1 MEVRVEAVPR
11 SPVTAVKTTVHPPS
25 DPDHPEDPSHVTK
38 YQQIAEPDGDGTP
51 SRRATDDLTGTG
63 SQSVAPTVPVVA
75 DAPVHL
81 TRREARE
88 AERRAA
94 QVAVTTAPA
103 TAKAPAVPTP
113 PAPVVEPAR
122 VAEAPTPTVATEPVS
137 PRRAARLAAESGTR
151 PAPAGRTKAAR
162 AQRPAARR
170 EAPVRAPRTAGATFR
185 RNTKRVTV
193 VGAMLFAGSML
204 VATSVPANA
213 FFVDTPTQTAAKKA
227 ADSQSYTAA
236 APSADGAAG
245 ISRDGYSVTEMK
257 AVSEYAS
264 TSAST
269 FSNDVNGTVQ
279 WPFQTGVPIS
289 SGFGA
294 RQVAN
299 CGFCS
304 TFHQGLD
311 FVPGAGSPIQS
322 IADGVVS
329 KVDGPSGALGN
340 NVWIDHVVNGQ
351 KVTSVYA
358 HMQTGSVEVREG
370 ETVTVGTI
378 IGKVGSTGN
387 STGAHLHF
395 EIVIGGVPVDPY
407 PWLQANTN

>member
-1 MEVRVEAVPR
+1 M
-11 SPVTAVKTTVHPPS
+11 
-25 DPDHPEDPSHVTK
+25 TK

-51 SRRATDDLTGTG
+51 SRRATDDLVASGSTRVVPTGPRAT
-63 SQSVAPTVPVVA
+63 
-75 DAPVHL
+75 DAPVYL

-94 QVAVTTAPA
+94 ARTETAA
-103 TAKAPAVPTP
+103 
-113 PAPVVEPAR
+113 APVAPVSVVESEPVESELVEPEPVESGPVESEPAL
-122 VAEAPTPTVATEPVS
+122 VGTGAAAASEPVS
-137 PRRAARLAAESGTR
+137 PRRAARQAAESAARSSAARPTATR
-151 PAPAGRTKAAR
+151 RPRAAR
-162 AQRPAARR
+162 APRPAAVG
-170 EAPVRAPRTAGATFR
+170 ETTVRTPRTAGATFR
-185 RNTKRVTV
+185 RTTKRVTV

-227 ADSQSYTAA
+227 TDSQSYTATA
-236 APSADGAAG
+236 STAAG
-245 ISRDGYSVTEMK
+245 SDVGVSRDGYSVTEMK
-257 AVSEYAS
+257 AVTEYAS

-269 FSNDVNGTVQ
+269 FSNDVDGTVQ

-340 NVWIDHVVNGQ
+340 NVWIEHVVNGQ

-358 HMQTGSVEVREG
+358 HMQTGSVEVTEG
-370 ETVTVGTI
+370 QAVTVGTI

>member
-1 MEVRVEAVPR
+1 M
-11 SPVTAVKTTVHPPS
+11 
-25 DPDHPEDPSHVTK
+25 TK

-63 SQSVAPTVPVVA
+63 SPSVAPTVPVVA

-94 QVAVTTAPA
+94 QVSATTVPVAATAPA
-103 TAKAPAVPTP
+103 ASTP
-113 PAPVVEPAR
+113 PAGVVDPALD
-122 VAEAPTPTVATEPVS
+122 AGAPTPTSPTAPSAASESVS

-151 PAPAGRTKAAR
+151 PAAAGRTKAAR

-245 ISRDGYSVTEMK
+245 VSRDGYSVTEMK

-269 FSNDVNGTVQ
+269 FSNDVDGTVQ

>member
-1 MEVRVEAVPR
+1 M
-11 SPVTAVKTTVHPPS
+11 
-25 DPDHPEDPSHVTK
+25 TK

-51 SRRATDDLTGTG
+51 SRHATDELTGTG
-63 SQSVAPTVPVVA
+63 SQSAAPIVPVVA
-75 DAPVHL
+75 DAPVYL

-94 QVAVTTAPA
+94 AESALSTPPAVSASPA
-103 TAKAPAVPTP
+103 ASVAPAV
-113 PAPVVEPAR
+113 AEPVLVT
-122 VAEAPTPTVATEPVS
+122 EAATLASEPVS
-137 PRRAARLAAESGTR
+137 PRRAARLTAASGVRPGEARRVKTARTQR
-151 PAPAGRTKAAR
+151 PAP
-162 AQRPAARR
+162 RR
-170 EAPVRAPRTAGATFR
+170 ETSAGAPRTAGATFR
-185 RNTKRVTV
+185 RTTKRVTV

-227 ADSQSYTAA
+227 SDSQSYTAA
-236 APSADGAAG
+236 APTTDGTAG
-245 ISRDGYSVTEMK
+245 IARDGYSVTEMR

-269 FSNDVNGTVQ
+269 FSNDVDGTVQ

-407 PWLQANTN
+407 PWLEANTN

>member
-1 MEVRVEAVPR
+1 M
-11 SPVTAVKTTVHPPS
+11 
-25 DPDHPEDPSHVTK
+25 TK

-51 SRRATDDLTGTG
+51 SRRATDDLVATG
-63 SQSVAPTVPVVA
+63 STRVVPSEPTVA
-75 DAPVHL
+75 DAPVYL

-94 QVAVTTAPA
+94 ARTETTA
-103 TAKAPAVPTP
+103 APAVP
-113 PAPVVEPAR
+113 V
-122 VAEAPTPTVATEPVS
+122 VAEALASSPAAASEPLS
-137 PRRAARLAAESGTR
+137 PRRAARQAAESAAR
-151 PAPAGRTKAAR
+151 PTAARRVRAAR
-162 AQRPAARR
+162 APRPATGR
-170 EAPVRAPRTAGATFR
+170 ESNTRTPRTAGATFR
-185 RNTKRVTV
+185 RTTKRVTV

-227 ADSQSYTAA
+227 TDSQSYTATA
-236 APSADGAAG
+236 STADGTDAG
-245 ISRDGYSVTEMK
+245 VSRDGYSVTEMK
-257 AVSEYAS
+257 AVTEYAS

-269 FSNDVNGTVQ
+269 FSNDVDGTVQ

-340 NVWIDHVVNGQ
+340 NVWIEHVVNGQ

-358 HMQTGSVEVREG
+358 HMQTGSVEVTEG
-370 ETVTVGTI
+370 QTVTVGTI

>member
-1 MEVRVEAVPR
+1 M
-11 SPVTAVKTTVHPPS
+11 
-25 DPDHPEDPSHVTK
+25 TK

-63 SQSVAPTVPVVA
+63 SPSVAPTVPVVA

-94 QVAVTTAPA
+94 QVSATTVPVAATAPA
-103 TAKAPAVPTP
+103 VSTPAASVID
-113 PAPVVEPAR
+113 PALA
-122 VAEAPTPTVATEPVS
+122 AEAPTPTSPTAPSAASESVS

-151 PAPAGRTKAAR
+151 PAAAGRTKAAR

-245 ISRDGYSVTEMK
+245 VSRDGYSVTEMK

-269 FSNDVNGTVQ
+269 FSNDVDGTVQ

>member
-1 MEVRVEAVPR
+1 M
-11 SPVTAVKTTVHPPS
+11 
-25 DPDHPEDPSHVTK
+25 TK

-51 SRRATDDLTGTG
+51 SRRATDDL
-63 SQSVAPTVPVVA
+63 VAAVSTRAVPTETPVPA
-75 DAPVHL
+75 APVYL

-94 QVAVTTAPA
+94 AAVAAVVPATPTVVAESVAPSVATESVVEAEPVAVTTGGAA
-103 TAKAPAVPTP
+103 TS
-113 PAPVVEPAR
+113 EPL
-122 VAEAPTPTVATEPVS
+122 S
-137 PRRAARLAAESGTR
+137 PRRAARRAAESTARPTATR
-151 PAPAGRTKAAR
+151 RPRAAR
-162 AQRPAARR
+162 AVRPTPGPGSAG
-170 EAPVRAPRTAGATFR
+170 RAPRTAGATFR
-185 RNTKRVTV
+185 KTTKRVTV

-227 ADSQSYTAA
+227 TDSQSYTATA
-236 APSADGAAG
+236 STTDGTDAG
-245 ISRDGYSVTEMK
+245 VSRDGYSVTEMK
-257 AVSEYAS
+257 AVTEYAS

-269 FSNDVNGTVQ
+269 FSNDVDGTVQ

-329 KVDGPSGALGN
+329 KVGGPSGALGN
-340 NVWIDHVVNGQ
+340 NVWIEHVVNGQ

-358 HMQTGSVEVREG
+358 HMQTGSVEVTEG
-370 ETVTVGTI
+370 QTVTVGTI

>member
-1 MEVRVEAVPR
+1 M
-11 SPVTAVKTTVHPPS
+11 
-25 DPDHPEDPSHVTK
+25 TK

-63 SQSVAPTVPVVA
+63 SPSVAPTVPVVA

-94 QVAVTTAPA
+94 QVSATTVPVAATAPA
-103 TAKAPAVPTP
+103 VSTPAASVID
-113 PAPVVEPAR
+113 PALA
-122 VAEAPTPTVATEPVS
+122 AEAPTPTSPTAPTAATESGS

-151 PAPAGRTKAAR
+151 PAAAGRTKAAR

-245 ISRDGYSVTEMK
+245 VSRDGYSVTEMK

-269 FSNDVNGTVQ
+269 FSNDVDGTVQ
-279 WPFQTGVPIS
+279 WPFQMGVPIS

>member
-1 MEVRVEAVPR
+1 M
-11 SPVTAVKTTVHPPS
+11 
-25 DPDHPEDPSHVTK
+25 TK

-63 SQSVAPTVPVVA
+63 SPSVAPTVPVVA

-94 QVAVTTAPA
+94 HVSATTVPVAATAPA
-103 TAKAPAVPTP
+103 VSTP
-113 PAPVVEPAR
+113 PAGVVDPALA
-122 VAEAPTPTVATEPVS
+122 AEAPTPTSPTAPSAASESVS

-151 PAPAGRTKAAR
+151 PAAAGRTKAAR

-245 ISRDGYSVTEMK
+245 VSRDGYSVTEMK

-269 FSNDVNGTVQ
+269 FSNDVDGTVQ

-329 KVDGPSGALGN
+329 KVGGPSGALGN

>member
-1 MEVRVEAVPR
+1 M
-11 SPVTAVKTTVHPPS
+11 
-25 DPDHPEDPSHVTK
+25 TK

-51 SRRATDDLTGTG
+51 SRRATDDLVATG
-63 SQSVAPTVPVVA
+63 STRVVPSEPTVA
-75 DAPVHL
+75 DAPVYL

-94 QVAVTTAPA
+94 ARTETTA
-103 TAKAPAVPTP
+103 APAVPV
-113 PAPVVEPAR
+113 VVEALAPSS
-122 VAEAPTPTVATEPVS
+122 VAASEPLS
-137 PRRAARLAAESGTR
+137 PRRAARQAAES
-151 PAPAGRTKAAR
+151 AAR
-162 AQRPAARR
+162 QSAESAARPTAARR
-170 EAPVRAPRTAGATFR
+170 VRATRAPRPATGRESSTRTPRTAGATFR
-185 RNTKRVTV
+185 RTTKRVTV

-227 ADSQSYTAA
+227 TDSQSYTATA
-236 APSADGAAG
+236 STADGTDAG
-245 ISRDGYSVTEMK
+245 VSRDGYSVTEMK
-257 AVSEYAS
+257 AVTEYAS

-269 FSNDVNGTVQ
+269 FSNDVDGTVQ

-340 NVWIDHVVNGQ
+340 NVWIEHVVNGQ

-358 HMQTGSVEVREG
+358 HMQTGSVEVTEG
-370 ETVTVGTI
+370 QTVTVGTI

>member
-1 MEVRVEAVPR
+1 M
-11 SPVTAVKTTVHPPS
+11 
-25 DPDHPEDPSHVTK
+25 TK

-63 SQSVAPTVPVVA
+63 SPSVAPTVPVVA
-75 DAPVHL
+75 DAPVYL

-94 QVAVTTAPA
+94 RPVTATASAATTTSATTTSATTTAAAATSTAARVVAEPAAEARPA
-103 TAKAPAVPTP
+103 TGPSA
-113 PAPVVEPAR
+113 
-122 VAEAPTPTVATEPVS
+122 ATEHVS
-137 PRRAARLAAESGTR
+137 PRRAARLGADSGTR
-151 PAPAGRTKAAR
+151 PAAAGRTAKAR
-162 AQRPAARR
+162 AQRPAARL

-185 RNTKRVTV
+185 RTTKRVTV
-193 VGAMLFAGSML
+193 VGAMLFAASML

-227 ADSQSYTAA
+227 ADSQSYTAT
-236 APSADGAAG
+236 APSADGTAG
-245 ISRDGYSVTEMK
+245 VSRDGYSVTEMK

-269 FSNDVNGTVQ
+269 FSNDVDGTVQ

-311 FVPGAGSPIQS
+311 FVPGAGSPIQA

-370 ETVTVGTI
+370 DTVTVGTI

>member
-1 MEVRVEAVPR
+1 M
-11 SPVTAVKTTVHPPS
+11 
-25 DPDHPEDPSHVTK
+25 TK

-63 SQSVAPTVPVVA
+63 SPSVAPTVPVVA

-94 QVAVTTAPA
+94 QVSATTVPVAATAPA
-103 TAKAPAVPTP
+103 VSTPAASVID
-113 PAPVVEPAR
+113 PALA
-122 VAEAPTPTVATEPVS
+122 AEAPTPTSPTAPSAASESVS

-151 PAPAGRTKAAR
+151 PAAAGRTKAAR

-245 ISRDGYSVTEMK
+245 VSRDGYSVTEMK

>member
-1 MEVRVEAVPR
+1 
-11 SPVTAVKTTVHPPS
+11 
-25 DPDHPEDPSHVTK
+25 VTK

-51 SRRATDDLTGTG
+51 SRRATDDLTGAG
-63 SQSVAPTVPVVA
+63 SMSVAPTVRAVA
-75 DAPVHL
+75 DAPAYL

-94 QVAVTTAPA
+94 AEAAAAPVAGAPLGDVPTVDVSALDVPSADVPTLDAPTLDVPTADAPVIPVAVPLAA
-103 TAKAPAVPTP
+103 E
-113 PAPVVEPAR
+113 PVVASPS
-122 VAEAPTPTVATEPVS
+122 TESVS
-137 PRRAARLAAESGTR
+137 PRRAARVAADASTASARSSSPRR
-151 PAPAGRTKAAR
+151 PRTSR
-162 AQRPAARR
+162 PQRPATRR
-170 EAPVRAPRTAGATFR
+170 DSAPSTAGATFR

-193 VGAMLFAGSML
+193 VGAMLFAGAML

-227 ADSQSYTAA
+227 ADSQSYTATA
-236 APSADGAAG
+236 ATGDSAVT
-245 ISRDGYSVTEMK
+245 RDGYSVTEMK

-358 HMQTGSVEVREG
+358 HMQTGSVEVTEG
-370 ETVTVGTI
+370 QTVTVGTI
-378 IGKVGSTGN
+378 VGKVGSTGN

-407 PWLQANTN
+407 PWLTANTN

>member
-1 MEVRVEAVPR
+1 M
-11 SPVTAVKTTVHPPS
+11 
-25 DPDHPEDPSHVTK
+25 TK

-63 SQSVAPTVPVVA
+63 SPSVAPTVPVVA

-94 QVAVTTAPA
+94 QVSATTVPVAATAPA
-103 TAKAPAVPTP
+103 VSTPAASVID
-113 PAPVVEPAR
+113 PALA
-122 VAEAPTPTVATEPVS
+122 AEAPTPTSPTAPSAASESVS
-137 PRRAARLAAESGTR
+137 PRRAARLAAGSGTR
-151 PAPAGRTKAAR
+151 PAAAGRTKAAR

-245 ISRDGYSVTEMK
+245 VSRDGYSVTEMK

-269 FSNDVNGTVQ
+269 FSNDVDGTVQ

>member
-1 MEVRVEAVPR
+1 M
-11 SPVTAVKTTVHPPS
+11 
-25 DPDHPEDPSHVTK
+25 TK

-63 SQSVAPTVPVVA
+63 SLSVAPTVPAVA
-75 DAPVHL
+75 DAPVYL

-94 QVAVTTAPA
+94 QVAVTTSAAAAEVPA
-103 TAKAPAVPTP
+103 APTP
-113 PAPVVEPAR
+113 PAAVVEH
-122 VAEAPTPTVATEPVS
+122 VAEAPTAATEPVS

-151 PAPAGRTKAAR
+151 AAAAGRTEAAR
-162 AQRPAARR
+162 TQRPAPRR

-236 APSADGAAG
+236 APSADGTAG

-340 NVWIDHVVNGQ
+340 NVWIEHVVNGQ

-358 HMQTGSVEVREG
+358 HMQTGSVEVTEG
-370 ETVTVGTI
+370 QTVTVGTI

>member
-1 MEVRVEAVPR
+1 M
-11 SPVTAVKTTVHPPS
+11 
-25 DPDHPEDPSHVTK
+25 TK

-51 SRRATDDLTGTG
+51 SRRATDDLTGAAST
-63 SQSVAPTVPVVA
+63 SVAPTVPAVA
-75 DAPVHL
+75 DAPVYL

-94 QVAVTTAPA
+94 AAAEPVAAAATTSG
-103 TAKAPAVPTP
+103 TET
-113 PAPVVEPAR
+113 
-122 VAEAPTPTVATEPVS
+122 VAAAPTASGTETVATTGDPEPIVPTAAAAAAEPVS
-137 PRRAARLAAESGTR
+137 PRRAARLAAESDARATSPRRVRAPRPSR
-151 PAPAGRTKAAR
+151 PAPRRQA
-162 AQRPAARR
+162 PAA
-170 EAPVRAPRTAGATFR
+170 APRTAGATFR
-185 RNTKRVTV
+185 RTTKRVTV

-236 APSADGAAG
+236 APASDGAG
-245 ISRDGYSVTEMK
+245 VSRDGYSVTEMK

-269 FSNDVNGTVQ
+269 FSNDVDGTVQ

-370 ETVTVGTI
+370 QTVTVGTI
-378 IGKVGSTGN
+378 VGKVGSTGN

>member
-1 MEVRVEAVPR
+1 
-11 SPVTAVKTTVHPPS
+11 VK
-25 DPDHPEDPSHVTK
+25 
-38 YQQIAEPDGDGTP
+38 
-51 SRRATDDLTGTG
+51 
-63 SQSVAPTVPVVA
+63 
-75 DAPVHL
+75 
-81 TRREARE
+81 
-88 AERRAA
+88 
-94 QVAVTTAPA
+94 
-103 TAKAPAVPTP
+103 
-113 PAPVVEPAR
+113 PAR
-122 VAEAPTPTVATEPVS
+122 RS
-137 PRRAARLAAESGTR
+137 AARLAAESGTR

>member
-1 MEVRVEAVPR
+1 M
-11 SPVTAVKTTVHPPS
+11 
-25 DPDHPEDPSHVTK
+25 TK

-51 SRRATDDLTGTG
+51 SRRATDELTGTG
-63 SQSVAPTVPVVA
+63 SPSVAPIASAVADVPVY
-75 DAPVHL
+75 L

-94 QVAVTTAPA
+94 AESAVSTAPA
-103 TAKAPAVPTP
+103 ASAARASTVADPLTEAPSSAS
-113 PAPVVEPAR
+113 ASEPA
-122 VAEAPTPTVATEPVS
+122 S
-137 PRRAARLAAESGTR
+137 PRRAARLTTESAAR
-151 PAPAGRTKAAR
+151 PSAARRPKTVR
-162 AQRPAARR
+162 AQRSVPRR
-170 EAPVRAPRTAGATFR
+170 EAPVRTPRTAGATFR
-185 RNTKRVTV
+185 RATKRVTV
-193 VGAMLFAGSML
+193 VGAMLFAASML

-264 TSAST
+264 MSAST
-269 FSNDVNGTVQ
+269 FSNDVDGTVQ